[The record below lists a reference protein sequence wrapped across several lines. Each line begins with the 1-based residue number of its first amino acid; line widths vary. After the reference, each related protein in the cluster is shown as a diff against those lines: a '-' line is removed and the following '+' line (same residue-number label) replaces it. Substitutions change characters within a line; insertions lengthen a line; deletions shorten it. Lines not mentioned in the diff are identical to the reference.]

1 LGRQWTSVRAGASLP
16 LPQLPLNLKALP
28 ALEGLLVPAIPPV
41 PAVPPILRGLVV
53 PPLPRRPLLQAI
65 AEVPAPREI
74 WKVTNAA

>member
-16 LPQLPLNLKALP
+16 LPQLPLNLKALS
-28 ALEGLLVPAIPPV
+28 ALEGLLVPPV
-41 PAVPPILRGLVV
+41 PRGPVV

-74 WKVTNAA
+74 WKATNAA

>member
-28 ALEGLLVPAIPPV
+28 ALEGLLVPAVPPV
-41 PAVPPILRGLVV
+41 PPVPRGPVI
-53 PPLPRRPLLQAI
+53 PPLPHRPLLQAI